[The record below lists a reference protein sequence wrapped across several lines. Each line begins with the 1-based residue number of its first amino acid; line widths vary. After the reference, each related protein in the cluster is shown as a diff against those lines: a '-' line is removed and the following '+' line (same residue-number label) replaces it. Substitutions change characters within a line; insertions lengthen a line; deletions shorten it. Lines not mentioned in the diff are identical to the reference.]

1 MKAYRITSPEQLR
14 EIIPLVKDDKAAK
27 SAANLATVWSVAT
40 RQNKPD
46 AFVAYI
52 KLGRSATL
60 CREREGREIVLGD
73 LRLKEAREIAKTMAE
88 YTGGNA
94 HENR

>member
-1 MKAYRITSPEQLR
+1 MKVYRIAAPEQLR
-14 EIIPLVKDDKAAK
+14 EIIPIMNDDKAAK

-40 RQNKPD
+40 RQNKSN

-60 CREREGREIVLGD
+60 STRG
-73 LRLKEAREIAKTMAE
+73 
-88 YTGGNA
+88 
-94 HENR
+94 

>member
-1 MKAYRITSPEQLR
+1 MKVYRIANPEKLR
-14 EIIPLVKDDKAAK
+14 EIIPLMNDTKAAK

-52 KLGRSATL
+52 KLGKSATL
-60 CREREGREIVLGD
+60 CREREGREIVLGK
-73 LRLKEAREIAKTMAE
+73 LRLKEAREIAKPL
-88 YTGGNA
+88 G
-94 HENR
+94 